1 MGQYRISRNCE
12 GSIINW
18 LEIKLEEDFWS
29 VRVEKAFS
37 KIYDGT
43 LPAMAVMVGPTTI
56 TRREIGG
63 KTFLK
68 VPEISIRIFATSDGQ
83 RLDLKDW
90 LIDELENDIDY
101 FTYSIEDGQ
110 AEQKLLAGKISIRQI
125 LRDDKELSN
134 IENLNKVDKFRHII
148 TFSAHV
154 ALT

>member
-1 MGQYRISRNCE
+1 MGQYRISRNIE

-37 KIYDGT
+37 DIYDGT
-43 LPAMAVMVGPTTI
+43 LPAIAVMVGPI
-56 TRREIGG
+56 GVTRREIGG
-63 KTFLK
+63 KIFLK
-68 VPEISIRIFATSDGQ
+68 VPEISIRIFTKSDGQ

-90 LIDELENDIDY
+90 LIDELETDIDY